1 MIRAILACD
10 DNWGIGKN
18 GTLPWPHNPADQK
31 WFKECTINSTVVM
44 GKTTWDDPDMP
55 KPLPKRRNVV
65 ITSGDAPGAHVVTD
79 MASAKKMLPQMD
91 LEEDVWII
99 GGARLVS
106 GLLAYID
113 EIWLSR
119 IKGIYDCDT
128 FLPRELIEST
138 FTLHLSEQ
146 QGDVYIDKW
155 RSY

>member
-1 MIRAILACD
+1 VIRAILACD

-79 MASAKKMLPQMD
+79 MASAKKMYPK
-91 LEEDVWII
+91 WI
-99 GGARLVS
+99 
-106 GLLAYID
+106 
-113 EIWLSR
+113 
-119 IKGIYDCDT
+119 
-128 FLPRELIEST
+128 
-138 FTLHLSEQ
+138 
-146 QGDVYIDKW
+146 
-155 RSY
+155 